1 MSGRNATYI
10 APPTAM
16 RKHLLLGFLSHSC
29 LTLTLSGCGGS
40 PSVTTP
46 EQDGPNY
53 PSKPMSDLATGV
65 DGFEGVYE
73 LLSFIENRDSCDE
86 GSGEEILSRY
96 PNRVLYLAHVPPR
109 EGASPPEGG
118 EVLGEVEERIEA
130 GLCDENDAASC
141 GPTLA
146 RVRRGEVDSWTL
158 RAQFFARRGK
168 SLVGLE
174 SSLSLEPVE
183 SGHCRVYRYENTATL
198 VGETLR
204 IETLS
209 RRSDELEGLFACFNT
224 DEHLR
229 VTADEPCAKRTTL
242 VARRLGDL

>member
-1 MSGRNATYI
+1 MRASRPVAILGGVRIPFCRNNTAYADVGNLGMSIRT
-10 APPTAM
+10 
-16 RKHLLLGFLSHSC
+16 LGALVEKFGLH
-29 LTLTLSGCGGS
+29 
-40 PSVTTP
+40 
-46 EQDGPNY
+46 
-53 PSKPMSDLATGV
+53 
-65 DGFEGVYE
+65 
-73 LLSFIENRDSCDE
+73 
-86 GSGEEILSRY
+86 
-96 PNRVLYLAHVPPR
+96 
-109 EGASPPEGG
+109 G